1 MRPGCEHQAGPSNGE
16 VAMVQQLSAQDAQFV
31 YFQSGDTHTHIMGVY
46 IYDPSTAPG
55 GKVRFKDIV
64 QQVVDRMHTSPV
76 FRRKLLRLPFDL
88 DHPYWVEDEHFDVEA
103 HISHAR
109 LPEPGDWRQLCIQV
123 ARHFSRPMDMGRPL
137 WDVYVIE
144 GLDGIPGVPP
154 GSYALLHR
162 VHHSAIDGTA
172 GALMFAALSDRD
184 ADGTPAIPLPEKPAT
199 VERAPK
205 AEELIQRA
213 VVAAMAAPLNLFNAS
228 MQAMPK
234 MIGALQERL
243 ANPDAAG
250 SQGVP
255 VTRFNAPVSPH
266 KMFDAI
272 SFPFQDLSAMRR
284 LVDGATINDV
294 VLAICGGA
302 LRNFLGERGELPEQ
316 SLVAVAPINA
326 RTAESESV
334 SHGNNLSAMTL
345 PLFSEIADPVE
356 RLQSIRNYTADA
368 KEAKTG
374 LSARIMTDLSK
385 HIPGATLAGVARL
398 MASPGLAPLQ
408 GNLVISNVPGPQF
421 PLYMNGARLAQ
432 YYAMGPLANNLGLF
446 ISVLSYNGR
455 INFSITSERVM
466 LPDIAALKDEFSRA
480 FDELLACA
488 GMNPAK
494 PRAAKSTRK

>member
-1 MRPGCEHQAGPSNGE
+1 
-16 VAMVQQLSAQDAQFV
+16 MVQQLSAQDAQFV
-31 YFQSGDTHTHIMGVY
+31 YFQSGDTHTHIMGIY

-55 GKVRFKDIV
+55 GKVRFRDIV
-64 QQVVDRMHTSPV
+64 QHVERRMHTSPV

-88 DHPYWVEDEHFDVEA
+88 DHPYWVEDEHFDLEA

-137 WDVYVIE
+137 WDIYVIE
-144 GLDGIPGVPP
+144 GLDRIPGLPS

-172 GALMFAALSDRD
+172 GALMFAALSDSD
-184 ADGTPAIPLPEKPAT
+184 AKATPAIPLPETPAK
-199 VERAPK
+199 VEKAPK

-213 VVAAMAAPLNLFNAS
+213 IVAAMAAPINLLNAS
-228 MQAMPK
+228 LEALPK
-234 MIGALQERL
+234 MAGALQERL
-243 ANPDAAG
+243 ANPDSA
-250 SQGVP
+250 SFQGIP

-266 KMFDAI
+266 KMFDAV
-272 SFPFQDLSAMRR
+272 SFPLAEMSAIRK
-284 LVDGATINDV
+284 LIDGATINDV

-302 LRNFLGERGELPEQ
+302 LRDYLLSHGELPAQ
-316 SLVAVAPINA
+316 SLVAIAPINA
-326 RTAESESV
+326 RASKSDAV

-345 PLFSEIADPVE
+345 PLFSNIADPVE
-356 RLQSIRNYTADA
+356 RLRAIRGYTANA

-398 MASPGLAPLQ
+398 MASPSMAPLQ
-408 GNLVISNVPGPQF
+408 ANLLISNVPGPQI
-421 PLYMNGARLAQ
+421 PLYMNGARLAGQ
-432 YYAMGPLANNLGLF
+432 FAMGPLANKLGLF
-446 ISVLSYNGR
+446 ISVLSYNGS

-466 LPDIAALKDEFSRA
+466 LPDIAALKDA
-480 FDELLACA
+480 FTRSFEALSAL
-488 GMNPAK
+488 
-494 PRAAKSTRK
+494 AAKRTAPKARSRKAARP

>member
-1 MRPGCEHQAGPSNGE
+1 
-16 VAMVQQLSAQDAQFV
+16 MVQQLSAQDAQFV
-31 YFQSGDTHTHIMGVY
+31 YFQSGETHTHIMGIY

-103 HISHAR
+103 HITHAR

-144 GLDGIPGVPP
+144 GLDRIPGLPQ

-184 ADGTPAIPLPEKPAT
+184 PQGTPAIPLPETPAE
-199 VERAPK
+199 VEKAPRI
-205 AEELIQRA
+205 EELIQRA
-213 VVAAMAAPLNLFNAS
+213 TIATATAPFNLFNAS
-228 MQAMPK
+228 LKLMPK
-234 MIGALQERL
+234 MVGALQERL
-243 ANPDAAG
+243 KSADG
-250 SQGVP
+250 RVKGTP

-272 SFPFQDLSAMRR
+272 SFPLKDVGAIRR

-302 LRNFLGERGELPEQ
+302 LRTYLLGHDELPEQ

-326 RTAESESV
+326 RTSDSESV

-345 PLFSEIADPVE
+345 PLYSNIADPVE
-356 RLQSIRNYTADA
+356 RLQAIRTYTADA
-368 KEAKTG
+368 KEAKAG
-374 LSARIMTDLSK
+374 LSARIMTDLSR

-398 MASPGLAPLQ
+398 MASPSMAPLQ
-408 GNLVISNVPGPQF
+408 ANLVISNVPGPQF

-432 YYAMGPLANNLGLF
+432 QFAMGPLANNLGLF
-446 ISVLSYNGR
+446 LSVLSYNGN

-466 LPDIAALKDEFSRA
+466 LPDITALKDLIGQSFADLSA
-480 FDELLACA
+480 
-488 GMNPAK
+488 
-494 PRAAKSTRK
+494 RAAALAPPVTARRKGKRE